1 MALTVLF
8 AELLPKFD
16 LIMGIIGGTLT
27 GPLIFILPPL
37 FYRKITRLEQAFN
50 DIEITKEFGTIMMGN
65 EDGSLDDD
73 KVIIMSTK
81 YYGTFTKNENFFK
94 KGKCFLARQW
104 MNVKAVLFF
113 IYSDSLLSILVI
125 VFGLVAT
132 LASTYFNVFNVTSLK
147 DFWSPCITVL
157 DF

>member
-37 FYRKITRLEQAFN
+37 FYRKMTRLEQAFN

-81 YYGTFTKNENFFK
+81 YYGTFAKNENFFK

-104 MNVKAVLFF
+104 MNVKGVLFF
-113 IYSDSLLSILVI
+113 IYSDSLLSILVV

-147 DFWSPCITVL
+147 DFWSPCFTVL